1 MRHIVT
7 HTKILT
13 QFVVVS
19 GETVFTLAPKTHAQ
33 NTFHQRIQA
42 IILRQC
48 LSLVHS
54 FARKATHIAIY
65 CSLVTVALLFS
76 TQRFF
81 SPFIFHLTNF
91 FFIRVPFTSVRQF
104 TVNLITMMMVFS
116 AFAVVIVLIFLSQ

>member
-1 MRHIVT
+1 MS
-7 HTKILT
+7 HTQILT

-42 IILRQC
+42 IILRQR

-76 TQRFF
+76 TLKFF
-81 SPFIFHLTNF
+81 SPFIFHLTIF
-91 FFIRVPFTSVRQF
+91 FLFVFRSRPCD
-104 TVNLITMMMVFS
+104 NL
-116 AFAVVIVLIFLSQ
+116 L

>member
-1 MRHIVT
+1 M
-7 HTKILT
+7 T

-19 GETVFTLAPKTHAQ
+19 GETVFTLAPKSHAQ

-42 IILRQC
+42 IILRQR

-76 TQRFF
+76 THRFF
-81 SPFIFHLTNF
+81 FHLF
-91 FFIRVPFTSVRQF
+91 FV
-104 TVNLITMMMVFS
+104 
-116 AFAVVIVLIFLSQ
+116 